1 MPAQCRVEVYRGP
14 CADTSVDLSCS
25 RVESEIMLAVRLV
38 AVARVLRESRRCLA
52 THLCDKCCSFA
63 SRVKLVDVDLE
74 LDFVVNSISNLP
86 NQFQFQFQVPRSN
99 PSSVFQS
106 RCGRRLSRG
115 SCGELSSSDSGGIAV
130 GRFCDVDKL
139 HGVLGGVGGNQS
151 HENVRETKQ
160 QQLRQLARHRTQ
172 HQPDDRRGEQ
182 HCNQNKTMHTSVKK

>member
-52 THLCDKCCSFA
+52 THLCDKCCSYA

-86 NQFQFQFQVPRSN
+86 NQFQFQFQRV
-99 PSSVFQS
+99 S
-106 RCGRRLSRG
+106 RAG
-115 SCGELSSSDSGGIAV
+115 
-130 GRFCDVDKL
+130 
-139 HGVLGGVGGNQS
+139 
-151 HENVRETKQ
+151 
-160 QQLRQLARHRTQ
+160 LARLEVAVA
-172 HQPDDRRGEQ
+172 DDRDLALAAR
-182 HCNQNKTMHTSVKK
+182 TAAALAATVTVAAVKFALLLRLRCSECLA